1 MHGSIVK
8 LALFLSLSN
17 IISAVPN
24 MVYFCTDRNPDTV
37 DAQDGMHKGDLMWRE
52 LSPLTRMAT
61 AAAGK
66 YWIYHIR
73 TSEIDERF
81 VRRDGKGKWEAIG
94 KIPYESIAGWDFFYK
109 SRGRVLTYFHEND
122 GRRARDTFTGRME

>member
-17 IISAVPN
+17 IASAVPN
-24 MVYFCTDRNPDTV
+24 MVYFYTDRNADTV
-37 DAQDGMHKGDLMWRE
+37 DAQDGMHKGDLMWPE
-52 LSPLTRMAT
+52 LSPLTRAAT

-73 TSEIDERF
+73 TSGIDERF
-81 VRRDGKGKWEAIG
+81 VEKDGKWEATG

-109 SRGRVLTYFHEND
+109 SRGRVLTIFHQND
-122 GRRARDTFTGRME
+122 GRRARDTFTRRIE